1 MDQPFAPI
9 LGKEGINLEAQ
20 GTEYWLTALNLRGQL
35 QQQNIM
41 AGLWG
46 ALEDMGG
53 LRTRLLFEWD
63 ENESAMAALQ
73 RKLVEE
79 EKSMGEWE
87 AMMG

>member
-1 MDQPFAPI
+1 M
-9 LGKEGINLEAQ
+9 
-20 GTEYWLTALNLRGQL
+20 RGQQ
-35 QQQNIM
+35 QQQNIT

-46 ALEDMGG
+46 VLEDMGG